1 MECTVTLLWEIQDS
15 RGKRW
20 SRREENRICF
30 ATELIEVYGGTGR
43 QWRAPVELKGHHLYG
58 PDCSSSV
65 SSWETLTRS
74 DDEPSRSEMFPR
86 TFPFRISRKILVEL
100 IPFRK

>member
-15 RGKRW
+15 PGKRW

-43 QWRAPVELKGHHLYG
+43 QWCALVELKGQHLYG
-58 PDCSSSV
+58 PDCSSV
-65 SSWETLTRS
+65 SSWETLLAATTS
-74 DDEPSRSEMFPR
+74 LLAPR
-86 TFPFRISRKILVEL
+86 CSKDVSI
-100 IPFRK
+100 

>member
-65 SSWETLTRS
+65 SSWETLLAPTTS
-74 DDEPSRSEMFPR
+74 LLAPR
-86 TFPFRISRKILVEL
+86 CSQGRFHLEFRGKSWLN
-100 IPFRK
+100 